1 MVDIPFLLKTLI
13 NKFNSLLTMPFIY
26 SHWTNLCGWV
36 ARTRPVKVIL
46 SGCHQELHF
55 LTPTGI
61 LETQMAQL
69 DRIVLCWAIMVQT
82 SGLMIYAMN

>member
-1 MVDIPFLLKTLI
+1 M
-13 NKFNSLLTMPFIY
+13 SFIY
-26 SHWTNLCGWV
+26 SHWTNSYGWV
-36 ARTRPVKVIL
+36 AQTRQAKVIL
-46 SGCHQELHF
+46 SGCHQELHL

-61 LETQMAQL
+61 LEIQMAQL